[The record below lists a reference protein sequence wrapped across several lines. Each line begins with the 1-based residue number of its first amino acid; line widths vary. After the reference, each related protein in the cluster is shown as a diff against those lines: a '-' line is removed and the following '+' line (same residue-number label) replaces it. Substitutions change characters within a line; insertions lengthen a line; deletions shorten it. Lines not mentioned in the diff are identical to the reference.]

1 MFIDRA
7 RIYVEAGNGGDG
19 MSSFRREK
27 FVEKGGP
34 NGGNGGRGGDV
45 ILVAD
50 KNLNTLIDF
59 RYKRKY
65 VAKRGGQGGTKNCT
79 GMRADNVY
87 VKVPMGTLVRD
98 DVTGA
103 VMADLTEDGQEY
115 IAAKG
120 GRGGKG
126 NACYVTSTN
135 RAPTFAEKGEPGEN
149 RWLKLELKLLA
160 DVGLVGYP
168 SVGKSSIIAQV
179 SAARPEIAA
188 YHFTT
193 LSPVLG
199 VVRIDEERS
208 FVLADIPGLI
218 EGAHEGVGLGHDF
231 LRHVERT
238 KVLLHIVDVAGV
250 DGRDPIEDF
259 DKINNELAQYSE
271 RLARRKQLVVA
282 NKMDLPEAQENF
294 GRLKEYVEAK
304 GYEITKAS
312 AATGEGLREL
322 MFQAY
327 ELLEAYVPEEDEQEL
342 SRFDEIDPDSYEIVV
357 GNDTDYE
364 VRGKNIERLVAMTNF
379 DNDEALYRFQL
390 IWKRL
395 GIDEALKEKGVQE
408 GETVRIRDMVF
419 EYKENQLYIITNLLF
434 LARGKMFNVPWV

>member
-7 RIYVEAGNGGDG
+7 RIYVEAGDGGDG

-65 VAKRGGQGGTKNCT
+65 VAKRGGQGGNKNCT
-79 GMRADNVY
+79 GVRADVVY

-98 DVTGA
+98 DATDV
-103 VMADLTEDGQEY
+103 VVADLTEDGQTFV
-115 IAAKG
+115 AAKG

-168 SVGKSSIIAQV
+168 SVGKSSIISQV

-193 LSPVLG
+193 LTPVLG

-238 KVLLHIVDVAGV
+238 KVLLHVIDVAGV
-250 DGRDPIEDF
+250 DGRDPIDDF
-259 DKINNELAQYSE
+259 E
-271 RLARRKQLVVA
+271 
-282 NKMDLPEAQENF
+282 
-294 GRLKEYVEAK
+294 
-304 GYEITKAS
+304 
-312 AATGEGLREL
+312 
-322 MFQAY
+322 
-327 ELLEAYVPEEDEQEL
+327 
-342 SRFDEIDPDSYEIVV
+342 
-357 GNDTDYE
+357 
-364 VRGKNIERLVAMTNF
+364 KN
-379 DNDEALYRFQL
+379 
-390 IWKRL
+390 
-395 GIDEALKEKGVQE
+395 
-408 GETVRIRDMVF
+408 
-419 EYKENQLYIITNLLF
+419 
-434 LARGKMFNVPWV
+434 

>member
-7 RIYVEAGNGGDG
+7 RIYVEAGDGGNG

-34 NGGNGGRGGDV
+34 DGGNGGRGASV

-65 VAKRGGQGGTKNCT
+65 VGKHGNQGGPKNCS
-79 GMRADNVY
+79 GKCPPDVLVR
-87 VKVPMGTLVRD
+87 VPMGTIVRD

-103 VMADLTEDGQEY
+103 LLCDLVEDGQQFV
-115 IAAKG
+115 AAKG

-126 NACYVTSTN
+126 NACYATATN
-135 RAPTFAEKGEPGEN
+135 RAPTFAERGEPGEN
-149 RWLKLELKLLA
+149 RWLKLELKLIA

-188 YHFTT
+188 YPFTT
-193 LSPVLG
+193 LTPVLG
-199 VVRIDEERS
+199 VVRLDAENS

-238 KVLLHIVDVAGV
+238 KVLLHVVDVGAV
-250 DGRDPIEDF
+250 DGRDPVDDF
-259 DKINNELAQYSE
+259 EKINLELKEYSE

-282 NKMDLPEAQENF
+282 NKMDLPEAAENF
-294 GRLKEYVEAK
+294 ARLKEYVEAK
-304 GYEITKAS
+304 GFEITQVS
-312 AATGEGLREL
+312 AATGEGLNEL
-322 MFQAY
+322 MYKAY
-327 ELLEAYVPEEDEQEL
+327 DLIKEYVPEEDEEEL
-342 SRFDEIDPDSYEIVV
+342 ERFEDVDPDSFEIVS
-357 GNDTDYE
+357 GNDTDWE

-395 GIDEALKEKGVQE
+395 AIDAALKEKGCTE
-408 GETVRIRDMVF
+408 GQTVRIRDMVF
-419 EYKENQLYIITNLLF
+419 EYKEN
-434 LARGKMFNVPWV
+434 V

>member
-7 RIYVEAGNGGDG
+7 RIYVEAGDGGDG

-45 ILVAD
+45 VLVAD

-79 GMRADNVY
+79 GMRADTVY

-98 DVTGA
+98 DATGA
-103 VMADLTEDGQEY
+103 VMADLVEDGQQY
-115 IAAKG
+115 VAAKG

-193 LSPVLG
+193 LTPVLG
-199 VVRIDEERS
+199 VVRLDEERS

-259 DKINNELAQYSE
+259 DKINNEMAEYSE

-282 NKMDLPEAQENF
+282 NKMDLPDAQENF
-294 GRLKEYVEAK
+294 ERLKEYVEAK
-304 GYEITKAS
+304 GYEIFKAS

-322 MFQAY
+322 MFKAY
-327 ELLEAYVPEEDEQEL
+327 DLLLQYEPEEDEEDL
-342 SRFDEIDPDSYEIVV
+342 ARFDEIDPDSYEIVE
-357 GNDTDYE
+357 GNDTDWE

-408 GETVRIRDMVF
+408 GEIVRIRDMVF
-419 EYKENQLYIITNLLF
+419 EYKDNN
-434 LARGKMFNVPWV
+434 

>member
-357 GNDTDYE
+357 GNDADYE

-419 EYKENQLYIITNLLF
+419 EYKEN
-434 LARGKMFNVPWV
+434 

>member
-7 RIYVEAGNGGDG
+7 RIYVQAGNGGDG

-34 NGGNGGRGGDV
+34 NGGNGGRGGNV

-65 VAKRGGQGGTKNCT
+65 VARNGGQGGTKNCT
-79 GMRADNVY
+79 GMRADDVI
-87 VKVPMGTLVRD
+87 VRVPMGTLVLD

-103 VMADLTEDGQEY
+103 RMADLTEDGQEY
-115 IAAKG
+115 VCAKG

-193 LSPVLG
+193 LTPVLG
-199 VVRIDEERS
+199 VVRLDENRS

-218 EGAHEGVGLGHDF
+218 EGAHDGVGLGHDF

-238 KVLLHIVDVAGV
+238 KVLLHIVDVAAV
-250 DGRDPIEDF
+250 DGRDPIDDF
-259 DKINNELAQYSE
+259 EKINYELKEYSE
-271 RLARRKQLVVA
+271 RLARRKQIVVA

-294 GRLKEYVEAK
+294 ARLKEYVEGK
-304 GYEITKAS
+304 GMEILQAS

-322 MFQAY
+322 MFKAY
-327 ELLEAYVPEEDEQEL
+327 DMVLSYEPEPDEEELTRLE
-342 SRFDEIDPDSYEIVV
+342 EIDPDSFEIVA

-395 GIDEALKEKGVQE
+395 GIDEALKEKGCAE
-408 GETVRIRDMVF
+408 GNTVRIRDMVF
-419 EYKENQLYIITNLLF
+419 TYKENDY
-434 LARGKMFNVPWV
+434 

>member
-304 GYEITKAS
+304 GYKITKAS

-419 EYKENQLYIITNLLF
+419 EYKEN
-434 LARGKMFNVPWV
+434 

>member
-45 ILVAD
+45 ILIAD

-115 IAAKG
+115 RAAKG

-259 DKINNELAQYSE
+259 DKINHELAQYSE
-271 RLARRKQLVVA
+271 RLARRKQMVVA
-282 NKMDLPEAQENF
+282 NKMDLPEAEENF
-294 GRLKEYVEAK
+294 ERLKEYVEAK

-322 MFQAY
+322 MFKAY
-327 ELLEAYVPEEDEQEL
+327 ELLEAYVPEEDEQDL
-342 SRFDEIDPDSYEIVV
+342 ARFDEIDPDSYEIVV

-419 EYKENQLYIITNLLF
+419 EYKEN
-434 LARGKMFNVPWV
+434 A